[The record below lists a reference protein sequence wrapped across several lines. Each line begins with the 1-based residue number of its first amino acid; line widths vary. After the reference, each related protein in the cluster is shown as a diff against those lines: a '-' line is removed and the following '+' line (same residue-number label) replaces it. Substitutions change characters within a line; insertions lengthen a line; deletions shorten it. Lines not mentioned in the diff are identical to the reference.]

1 MGSEGNSEMI
11 GGDTPSE
18 LSANRTAMSL
28 QRTGM
33 SADRT
38 LMSIIR
44 TALSLIS
51 FGFTI
56 YAAFSALAEKMGPHG
71 IPRQAPMRFGAAL
84 IFLGV
89 LLLILGLWN
98 HWNDTRLLRDR
109 RRRLFE
115 LGIMHHTAEVKVST
129 VTVVAL
135 LLLLIGLAAIA
146 LVVFSV
152 GPLA

>member
-1 MGSEGNSEMI
+1 MADACE
-11 GGDTPSE
+11 P
-18 LSANRTAMSL
+18 LSP
-28 QRTGM
+28 
-33 SADRT
+33 
-38 LMSIIR
+38 
-44 TALSLIS
+44 LIS

-56 YAAFSALAEKMGPHG
+56 YAAFSALAEKLGPQG
-71 IPRQAPMRFGAAL
+71 LPAAGTNAL
-84 IFLGV
+84 WSCIDFLGV
-89 LLLILGLWN
+89 LLLILGLLN

-135 LLLLIGLAAIA
+135 LLLLVGLAAIA